1 MALFKVVV
9 DKKVR
14 KKDLLRVPAKIRRK
28 VIERIKELGANP
40 YPVDSIRLKG
50 RQELRIRQGSYRILY
65 TVNED
70 VVTVI
75 VVKVGHRKDVYK

>member
-1 MALFKVVV
+1 MALFRVVV

-14 KKDLLRVPAKIRRK
+14 KKDLLRVPVKTRRK

-40 YPVDSIRLKG
+40 YPEDSVRLKG
-50 RQELRIRQGSYRILY
+50 RQEFRIRQGSYRILY